1 VQASR
6 KRVCC
11 QPKQFPEPRHL
22 IQMLRQLLV
31 IKPRAQTEIRRYD
44 RTLAMLR
51 GNDAFAFK
59 LQVGSL
65 DRNHADL
72 KRYRELANRGNF
84 LSSGPVT
91 DCHSLLD
98 LFHDLQV
105 QRSSIGLRDQQ
116 VTVHINIL
124 SIHSYKNLSSFFQ
137 HTADHLTSAFLLTS
151 PLVASELIP
160 IFQEEYSA
168 LRPRAPM
175 PPFNIRFRKFVSL
188 NTTIRLR
195 EDQIHVSLSDLLEGA
210 PESVHRAIAHI
221 LLAKLYKKPIDRAQ
235 NHRYKRFATSAAVM
249 QQTELTRS
257 RRGSKRYLGPH
268 GRYYNLEEVFDV
280 LNTRFFN
287 GLMGRP
293 QLTWSE
299 ALAKRLLGH
308 YDPAHNTI
316 VVSRVFDRPSSP
328 RYAIE
333 YLLYH
338 EMLHL
343 KHPVKMN
350 GTRRCVHSA
359 AFKAD
364 ERQFPQLKEALAFL
378 KRL

>member
-1 VQASR
+1 
-6 KRVCC
+6 
-11 QPKQFPEPRHL
+11 
-22 IQMLRQLLV
+22 M
-31 IKPRAQTEIRRYD
+31 
-44 RTLAMLR
+44 
-51 GNDAFAFK
+51 
-59 LQVGSL
+59 
-65 DRNHADL
+65 
-72 KRYRELANRGNF
+72 
-84 LSSGPVT
+84 
-91 DCHSLLD
+91 
-98 LFHDLQV
+98 
-105 QRSSIGLRDQQ
+105 
-116 VTVHINIL
+116 
-124 SIHSYKNLSSFFQ
+124 
-137 HTADHLTSAFLLTS
+137 
-151 PLVASELIP
+151 
-160 IFQEEYSA
+160 

-175 PPFNIRFRKFVSL
+175 PPFTIRFRKFVSL

-195 EDQIHVSLSDLLEGA
+195 EGHIHVSLSDLLEGA
-210 PESVHRAIAHI
+210 PESVLRAIAHI
-221 LLAKLYKKPIDRAQ
+221 LLAKLYKKPIDPAQ
-235 NHRYKRFATSAAVM
+235 NHRYKRFATSSAVM
-249 QQTELTRS
+249 KQTELIRGN
-257 RRGSKRYLGPH
+257 RGSKRYLGPQ
-268 GRYYNLEEVFDV
+268 GRYYNLEEVFDS
-280 LNTRFFN
+280 LNERFFH

-299 ALAKRLLGH
+299 NTAKRLLGH

-359 AFKAD
+359 AFKTD